1 MQARQGGFSLIEV
14 IAVLL
19 VLAIVTGLAG
29 VRLHPGGGSDA
40 LQATAHELASRCRAA
55 RAGRPTRCA
64 SIGSPAVSASK
75 PRPRAKSDLIES
87 QGIPRGA
94 RI

>member
-40 LQATAHELASRCRAA
+40 LQATADELASRCPGRQAYEVRVNWFTGRVSVEAA
-55 RAGRPTRCA
+55 
-64 SIGSPAVSASK
+64 S
-75 PRPRAKSDLIES
+75 
-87 QGIPRGA
+87 
-94 RI
+94 